1 MARFRVVLDHF
12 LLVALDLVEEGTR
25 SVDHKIRLL
34 IHYYPLEA
42 GRILDH
48 VTLYDDEWLHSNF
61 FGQLV
66 GLVGGSGCY
75 DNLETF
81 REQLLGNV
89 AAKEASATSD

>member
-1 MARFRVVLDHF
+1 LARFRVVLNHF

-34 IHYYPLEA
+34 IHYYPLKA
-42 GRILDH
+42 GWILNH
-48 VTLYDDEWLHSNF
+48 VTLYNDEGLNSKF

-66 GLVGGSGCY
+66 GLVGGSGRY

-81 REQLLGNV
+81 SEQLLGNV
-89 AAKEASATSD
+89 AAEKASATSD